1 MAWKPD
7 TKARCWMVVVHIASL
22 KALGI
27 TDDRLNDYEY
37 IADVVSN
44 AWIDSG
50 NGRTCAVIVCISAEG
65 VLHVHMAAYGPP
77 TTLRYVAKTLGNAH
91 VEPQLA
97 GKKKLTD
104 YLLKRSPWDEKG
116 EEILYSLGVENIQDA
131 QGNRSDIDEIGFL
144 LQEGATPQQIFDK
157 CFRYRKFE
165 NMILKAYFD
174 KRASE
179 MPKEKDMNVE
189 WHWGRGRTGKSHVFI
204 ELCEKF
210 GRENIYFMTDF
221 QNGGLDLYMQ
231 KGAPKILFVDDVKPM
246 DMKYR
251 QLLMLTDKYP
261 DAQTHSRY
269 SNTLN
274 LWTEVY
280 VTSVYPIESYYQEV
294 VNEWNRKVDSFDQL
308 IGRFN
313 TIVYHYIDCNDE
325 YKSYSIPAKDY
336 VSSEFMKAEAHKA
349 QYSIKDLPQ
358 PHELTED
365 EKREYRKRGLII

>member
-1 MAWKPD
+1 MAFKPD
-7 TKARCWMVVVHIASL
+7 TKARCWMVVVHVSSL
-22 KALGI
+22 KKLGI

-50 NGRTCAVIVCISAEG
+50 NNRTCAVIVCISADD
-65 VLHVHMAAYGPP
+65 VLHVHVAAYGPP

-91 VEPQLA
+91 VEPQLS

-104 YLLKRSPWDEKG
+104 YLLKRGEFEEKG
-116 EEILYSLGVENIQDA
+116 EKILYSMCVENIQDA
-131 QGNRSDIDEIGFL
+131 QGHRNDLDEISFL

-157 CFRYRKFE
+157 NFKYRKYDA
-165 NMILKAYFD
+165 MILKAYFD
-174 KRASE
+174 LRAAS
-179 MPKEKDMNVE
+179 MPLIKDMDNY
-189 WHWGRGRTGKSHVFI
+189 WHWGRGRTGKSHVYV
-204 ELCEKF
+204 ELCEKY

-221 QNGGLDLYMQ
+221 QNGGLDKYMS
-231 KGAPKILFVDDVKPM
+231 KGAPRILFVDDVKPE

-251 QLLMLTDKYP
+251 QLLMLTDRYP

-269 SNTLN
+269 SNCLN
-274 LWTEVY
+274 LWTEVHI
-280 VTSVYPIESYYQEV
+280 TSVYPIEIYYQEV
-294 VNEWNRKVDSFDQL
+294 VNEWRRKTDTYDQL

-336 VSSEFMKAEAHKA
+336 VSSDK
-349 QYSIKDLPQ
+349 
-358 PHELTED
+358 
-365 EKREYRKRGLII
+365 